1 VGEKLKIRLTHRT
14 ERVLAVIAENP
25 GASSLEVAEAAGIK
39 DKGQASK
46 LLARLA
52 TLELIENT
60 AESRGTGQAKAWR
73 LTELG
78 VELRRA
84 RLRGRG

>member
-1 VGEKLKIRLTHRT
+1 VSEKPKIRITHRT
-14 ERVLAVIAENP
+14 ERVLAAIAENP
-25 GASSLEVAEAAGIK
+25 GASSLEVAEVAGIK

-52 TLELIENT
+52 TLGLIENI
-60 AESRGTGQAKAWR
+60 AENRGTGQAKAWR

-78 VELRRA
+78 AELRQA
-84 RLRGRG
+84 R

>member
-1 VGEKLKIRLTHRT
+1 
-14 ERVLAVIAENP
+14 VLAAIAENP

-52 TLELIENT
+52 TLGLIENT
-60 AESRGTGQAKAWR
+60 AENRGRGQAKAWR
-73 LTELG
+73 LTGLG
-78 VELRRA
+78 VELRR
-84 RLRGRG
+84 GRVGGPRSTS

>member
-1 VGEKLKIRLTHRT
+1 MGEKLKIRFTHRT
-14 ERVLAVIAENP
+14 ERVLAAIAENP
-25 GASSLEVAEAAGIK
+25 GASSLQVAEAAGIK

-52 TLELIENT
+52 TLGVIENI

-78 VELRRA
+78 AELRRA
-84 RLRGRG
+84 RSRGRG